1 MCSSVK
7 SKVKYKNELSQS
19 FDCSLGVRQ
28 GECLSPFLFAM
39 FLNDIGNVFVKNG
52 ISSIDVNTFKIFLI
66 LYADD
71 IVIFAPNA
79 KELRNSLNALYNYCY
94 KWKLKINTSKTK
106 MLVFKKGGRLPVNLN
121 FYYGNDV
128 LEIVNKFVYLGIVF
142 TPGGSFSEAQYTLS
156 GQAMKAMYSLDKCLC
171 KFTGLK
177 TSHYLKLRIIWNFL
191 IN

>member
-39 FLNDIGNVFVKNG
+39 FLNDIGDVFVKNG
-52 ISSIDVNTFKIFLI
+52 ISGIDENTFKIFLI

-79 KELRNSLNALYNYCY
+79 KELQNSLNALYNHCY
-94 KWKLKINTSKTK
+94 KWKLKINISK
-106 MLVFKKGGRLPVNLN
+106 KKKCWYFRKEA
-121 FYYGNDV
+121 D
-128 LEIVNKFVYLGIVF
+128 YL
-142 TPGGSFSEAQYTLS
+142 
-156 GQAMKAMYSLDKCLC
+156 
-171 KFTGLK
+171 
-177 TSHYLKLRIIWNFL
+177 L
-191 IN
+191 I